1 MVAEIVVVVSPLGV
15 LALLSVLTSLVVLV
29 RPLRVQQDMGLE
41 LQRLVRQRQVEVS
54 VVSLV
59 VLVR

>member
-1 MVAEIVVVVSPLGV
+1 MPLEV